1 MTEIKGTISLITNV
15 FGYTLLVFKYCHGY
29 QVDAIAP
36 DGDRALL
43 WRNLLQR
50 YRC

>member
-1 MTEIKGTISLITNV
+1 MTEIKGTICLLTNV
-15 FGYTLLVFKYCHGY
+15 LEYTLLGFKDCHGY

-43 WRNLLQR
+43 RGDILQR
-50 YRC
+50 RQC